1 MTYVRHTV
9 VSVGPGEKRNAL
21 SPDWPI
27 GFLQIN
33 PRSSRSARAD
43 PNASHPLSH
52 ALLPSMPLTSVV
64 QLCDPFLLG
73 WGVGRVL
80 RS

>member
-1 MTYVRHTV
+1 MAVLTLGRRVLGGTDEH
-9 VSVGPGEKRNAL
+9 
-21 SPDWPI
+21 
-27 GFLQIN
+27 
-33 PRSSRSARAD
+33 SRSARAD
-43 PNASHPLSH
+43 PNASQPLSH

-64 QLCDPFLLG
+64 ELRNPFLLG